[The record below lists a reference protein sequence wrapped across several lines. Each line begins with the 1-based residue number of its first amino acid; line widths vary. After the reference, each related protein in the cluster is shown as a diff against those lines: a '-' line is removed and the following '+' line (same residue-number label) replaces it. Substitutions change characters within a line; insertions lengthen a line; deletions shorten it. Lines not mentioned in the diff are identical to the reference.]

1 MGAAVIGL
9 FIYISLFSSTESN
22 LKIDKIG
29 ELYSNKIA
37 GIFSG
42 IQLSK
47 TLLYTILVVPFMVL
61 VQVGV
66 LKNYFDKKYEL

>member
-9 FIYISLFSSTESN
+9 FIYISFSSTESN